1 MSTDRCAAC
10 GGPLP
15 ARGASCRRCGGPDA
29 DLLEG
34 LRIVVAALGV
44 GAVIA
49 WLLSP

>member
-1 MSTDRCAAC
+1 MSTHRCAAC

-15 ARGASCRRCGGPDA
+15 VRGASCRGCGGADA

-34 LRIVVAALGV
+34 LQIVVAALGV
-44 GAVIA
+44 GAFIA